1 MNPALWLTL
10 QTSALYLFIMFLV
23 LFLFFF
29 DVSPVDLPVETGV
42 LDFLLLYIIYYI
54 ILSIDRSHTTKM
66 DKVG

>member
-29 DVSPVDLPVETGV
+29 DVSPVEASV
-42 LDFLLLYIIYYI
+42 LVSLC
-54 ILSIDRSHTTKM
+54 SI
-66 DKVG
+66 